1 MNLKTGVSSLPS
13 WTQNK
18 VILAELGT
26 MSVEFLYNQKENLIC
41 RYLSHHTGNVKYKK
55 AIDSIYNTLK
65 RVQTQDG
72 LLPTFMNP
80 VTGEAAHGDLSMGA
94 MADSYYEYLL
104 KMWIQTGKK
113 DEVGLF
119 Y

>member
-1 MNLKTGVSSLPS
+1 
-13 WTQNK
+13 
-18 VILAELGT
+18 
-26 MSVEFLYNQKENLIC
+26 
-41 RYLSHHTGNVKYKK
+41 
-55 AIDSIYNTLK
+55 
-65 RVQTQDG
+65 
-72 LLPTFMNP
+72 MNP

-113 DEVGLF
+113 DEVGTF

>member
-26 MSVEFLYNQKENLIC
+26 MSVEFLYNQKEN
-41 RYLSHHTGNVKYKK
+41 
-55 AIDSIYNTLK
+55 
-65 RVQTQDG
+65 

-113 DEVGLF
+113 DEVGIF

>member
-1 MNLKTGVSSLPS
+1 
-13 WTQNK
+13 
-18 VILAELGT
+18 

-113 DEVGLF
+113 DEVGTF